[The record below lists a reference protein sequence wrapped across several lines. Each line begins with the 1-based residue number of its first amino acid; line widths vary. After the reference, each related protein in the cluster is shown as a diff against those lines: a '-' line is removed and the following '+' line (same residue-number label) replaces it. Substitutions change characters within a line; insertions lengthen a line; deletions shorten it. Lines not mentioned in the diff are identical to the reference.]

1 MKLSEEVITAA
12 ITRMTGKSL
21 KNLSNSLSD
30 QEKGKMKD
38 VVPEECHRILESKA
52 EYDTSFYVTYG
63 LLRIFLN
70 EKHHPKSGWGN
81 PVSKKDIGI
90 GDDIERLYRIVNITR
105 EISDP
110 VSVSVENYIRL
121 LEIMKKALTRL
132 DPGAEFKE
140 GYKAFANKLTTIN
153 NQNLTQ
159 TMLKNEEMLKQ

>member
-1 MKLSEEVITAA
+1 
-12 ITRMTGKSL
+12 MTGKSVKTL
-21 KNLSNSLSD
+21 LNSLSD

-52 EYDTSFYVTYG
+52 EYDNSFYVTYG

-81 PVSKKDIGI
+81 QVSKKDIGI
-90 GDDIERLYRIVNITR
+90 GDDIERLYSIGNFTR

-110 VSVSVENYIRL
+110 VSVSVERYYKL
-121 LEIMKKALTRL
+121 LNIMKEALTRL

-140 GYKAFANKLTTIN
+140 DYKAIANKLTTIN
-153 NQNLTQ
+153 NPSLTQ
-159 TMLKNEEMLKQ
+159 TMLKNEEILKQW